1 MVLISG
7 WPQMLDTEF
16 YDKNIRPGKE
26 DCYECWIMDISISG
40 IIVIIFVVLC
50 MVWSVWYEY
59 HNSV

>member
-1 MVLISG
+1 
-7 WPQMLDTEF
+7 MLDTEF